1 MIREMNQ
8 LDMKLTKTNKV
19 IGDHKLISDEINFN
33 LNGLTQTV
41 MDNFT
46 TVNKKFDDKVYKLQE
61 RINVTEADNQ
71 ANLVQLQATL
81 EKLKAD
87 LTDMIESKFDYISKN
102 VESQTKQLKET
113 YETLSTSLQK
123 TSEELNDS
131 FKDKVVFI
139 KSTVATFFAKVEKQ
153 ITEN

>member
-1 MIREMNQ
+1 MNQ

-71 ANLVQLQATL
+71 ANLL
-81 EKLKAD
+81 
-87 LTDMIESKFDYISKN
+87 
-102 VESQTKQLKET
+102 
-113 YETLSTSLQK
+113 
-123 TSEELNDS
+123 
-131 FKDKVVFI
+131 
-139 KSTVATFFAKVEKQ
+139 
-153 ITEN
+153 